1 MMGAWCWPPSM
12 QGLTAGWAQE
22 ARIRIIWGLSR
33 CNELAAGPKW
43 MLARPAL
50 PSALLLTIWGMH
62 GVQANVHEW
71 GIPGQGRLHPQASH
85 PPVCSGYQIRAVK
98 SRTIRIPSLTWWR
111 MFTGPEST
119 FISPWLK
126 FIVLESCTT
135 LSVSVCH
142 PSQDIGDCSLSW
154 CNRCWVNTIS
164 HDNARQSVR

>member
-111 MFTGPEST
+111 MFTGPDST
-119 FISPWLK
+119 FISLPGWSL
-126 FIVLESCTT
+126 SCWSHAP
-135 LSVSVCH
+135 LSVSLGVIR
-142 PSQDIGDCSLSW
+142 PK
-154 CNRCWVNTIS
+154 IS
-164 HDNARQSVR
+164 VIVHCPDVTDVG